1 MVNRYLTT
9 GEPAL
14 ERLRSDP
21 VLVCLVALAA
31 VLFVLNTWNG
41 IGILPDST
49 RYMQIVSTPY
59 DAPLYAWMLGAG
71 GSLGFALEHVALGI
85 AFLLYLLN
93 TWLVVSLFRTA
104 LPDQPFFVTVG
115 TLLIIVN
122 PTFLWTSTIA
132 MSEALFLALT
142 FLGIRFFIRYMH
154 GEGRGPSLASSA
166 CVGFAMLARFVA
178 PPVGAAFA
186 TIALFYNSARS
197 LRQRLL
203 DVALLFA
210 GSAGIF
216 LAWVIVS
223 KLLVGRSVGRA
234 LWFYGNAD
242 ADRWLGGLSLLASF
256 LLPSQV
262 PQVIRIP
269 VLLLALVAATVVLV
283 QTLKRN
289 WPERRPDDR
298 DLMTLIFGLFGYF
311 YLLFVVLAVHVEAN
325 LQLNTRYSLPFYV
338 AIIFV
343 LVIAAA
349 DYCGRVDAA
358 PVVRR
363 SLALILLCLLAIH
376 GLRSTAQTAEAFRE
390 GVGFQSTAWKSS
402 PIVRAVRALP
412 ADAVIFTNACDPLNF
427 LTRRSTDWIPSHSER
442 RTGLESDAGPLDLQL
457 ERFREDMAQKNA
469 YVVFVDAI
477 DWRFYLVTE
486 KELVKLAKLKL
497 VRSESD
503 GRIYQTA
510 NTGAP

>member
-1 MVNRYLTT
+1 M
-9 GEPAL
+9 

-21 VLVCLVALAA
+21 ALMLLLALSA

-59 DAPLYAWMLGAG
+59 DAPLYAWLLGAG
-71 GSLGFALEHVALGI
+71 GSLGLELEHVALGA

-93 TWLVVSLFRTA
+93 TYLVFSLFKTA
-104 LPDQPFFVTVG
+104 LPDQPFYVTVG
-115 TLLIIVN
+115 TLLIIVH

-142 FLGIRFFIRYMH
+142 FLAVRFFMRYMR
-154 GEGRGPSLASSA
+154 EQGRGALLASSA
-166 CVGFAMLARFVA
+166 CIGLAMLARFVA
-178 PPVGAAFA
+178 PPIGAAFA

-197 LRQRLL
+197 LRQKLV
-203 DVALLFA
+203 DVVILFI

-223 KLLVGRSVGRA
+223 KLLVGRAVGRA
-234 LWFYGNAD
+234 VWFYGNAD
-242 ADRWLGGLSLLASF
+242 AERWLAGLSLLASF

-262 PQVIRIP
+262 PQIIRIP
-269 VLLLALVAATVVLV
+269 VLLLALVIATAVLV
-283 QTLKRN
+283 LTLKRN
-289 WPERRPDDR
+289 WPERKPDDR
-298 DLMTLIFGLFGYF
+298 DLIVLIFGLFGYF

-325 LQLNTRYSLPFYV
+325 LQLNSRYSLPFYV
-338 AIIFV
+338 GIMFV

-349 DYCGRVDAA
+349 DYCGRRASA
-358 PVVRR
+358 PVARR
-363 SLALILLCLLAIH
+363 SIAIILLCLLSIH
-376 GLRSTAQTAEAFRE
+376 TLRSAAQTTEAFRD

-402 PIVRAVRALP
+402 PIVGAVRALP

-427 LTRRSTDWIPSHSER
+427 LTRRWTDWIPSYSER
-442 RTGLESDAGPLDLQL
+442 RTGLESDAGPLDAQL
-457 ERFREDMAQKNA
+457 VRLREDLVKKKA

-497 VRSESD
+497 VRSERD
-503 GRIYQTA
+503 GRIYQA
-510 NTGAP
+510 EDAIAP

>member
-1 MVNRYLTT
+1 ML
-9 GEPAL
+9 L
-14 ERLRSDP
+14 L
-21 VLVCLVALAA
+21 VLSAA
-31 VLFVLNTWNG
+31 LFVLNTWNG

-59 DAPLYAWMLGAG
+59 DAPLYAWLLGAG
-71 GSLGFALEHVALGI
+71 GSLGLELEHVALGA

-93 TWLVVSLFRTA
+93 TFLVFSLFKTA
-104 LPDQPFFVTVG
+104 LPDQPFFSTVG

-132 MSEALFLALT
+132 MSEALFLALS
-142 FLGIRFFIRYMH
+142 FLAIGFFIRYLR
-154 GEGRGPSLASSA
+154 GQGRGSLLASSA
-166 CVGFAMLARFVA
+166 CIGLAMLARFVA
-178 PPVGAAFA
+178 PPIGAAFA

-197 LRQRLL
+197 VRQRLV
-203 DVALLFA
+203 DVVLLFI

-223 KLLVGRSVGRA
+223 KLLVGRAVGRE

-242 ADRWLGGLSLLASF
+242 AERWLAGLSLLASF

-269 VLLLALVAATVVLV
+269 VLLLTLAVATVVLV
-283 QTLKRN
+283 QTLTRN

-298 DLMTLIFGLFGYF
+298 DLLVLIFGLFGFF

-325 LQLNTRYSLPFYV
+325 LQLNSRYSLPFYV
-338 AIIFV
+338 SIVFV
-343 LVIAAA
+343 VVIAAA
-349 DYCGRVDAA
+349 DYCGRRVALPIA
-358 PVVRR
+358 RR
-363 SLALILLCLLAIH
+363 SVALILLCLLAIH
-376 GLRSTAQTAEAFRE
+376 GLRSAAQTAEAFRE

-402 PIVRAVRALP
+402 PIVGAVRALP

-427 LTRRSTDWIPSHSER
+427 LTRRSTDWIPSYSER
-442 RTGLESDAGPLDLQL
+442 RTGLESDAGPLNAQL
-457 ERFREDMAQKNA
+457 ERFRKDLANRNA

-486 KELVKLAKLKL
+486 KELVQLAKLKL

-503 GRIYQTA
+503 GRIYQA
-510 NTGAP
+510 EK